1 MKIKV
6 LQYNLMRDGKNYPAG
21 SVVDLPEEE
30 AKALVE
36 SAPKEFHFAEAA
48 LPEDS
53 SGATAPLPDLPP
65 GVTGVTEEEMAGEKT
80 LEDMTMAELKEVAK
94 EAGLCDAK
102 STPIG
107 SKQQSNHLIAIN
119 ITKSLTTTLFT
130 CSTYALHPKLFSFL
144 FEKCII

>member
-6 LQYNLMRDGKNYPAG
+6 LQYNLMRDGKIYPAG

-30 AKALVE
+30 AKALVV

-53 SGATAPLPDLPP
+53 SGATAPLPNLPS

-80 LEDMTMAELKEVAK
+80 LEEMTMAELKEVAK
-94 EAGLCDAK
+94 EAGVTVTK
-102 STPIG
+102 SMR
-107 SKQQSNHLIAIN
+107 SKQAIIDA
-119 ITKSLTTTLFT
+119 ITAA
-130 CSTYALHPKLFSFL
+130 ALAENEEDSGEEVEGLPGDA
-144 FEKCII
+144 E

>member
-53 SGATAPLPDLPP
+53 SGATAPLPDLPS

-80 LEDMTMAELKEVAK
+80 LEEMTRAELKEVAK
-94 EAGLCDAK
+94 EAGVTVTK
-102 STPIG
+102 SMR
-107 SKQQSNHLIAIN
+107 SKQAIIDA
-119 ITKSLTTTLFT
+119 ITAA
-130 CSTYALHPKLFSFL
+130 ALAENEEDSGEEVEGLPGDA
-144 FEKCII
+144 E

>member
-6 LQYNLMRDGKNYPAG
+6 LQYNLMRDAKNYPAG

-94 EAGLCDAK
+94 EAGVTVTK
-102 STPIG
+102 SMR
-107 SKQQSNHLIAIN
+107 SKQAIIDA
-119 ITKSLTTTLFT
+119 ITAA
-130 CSTYALHPKLFSFL
+130 ALAENEEDSGEEVEGLPGDA
-144 FEKCII
+144 E